1 MLRRN
6 TEMEHEWKQGIWGGK
21 GTLDVCK
28 VFTPEELGGRAS
40 CFNVV
45 TLQPGDSIGSHSHTA
60 DAEVYYILAGE
71 LTVQDNGTEAVLK
84 AGDAV
89 FTADGGVHSAE
100 NRTGQE
106 TQLLAVIF
114 PR

>member
-45 TLQPGDSIGSHSHTA
+45 TLQPGIPLAPTA
-60 DAEVYYILAGE
+60 IL
-71 LTVQDNGTEAVLK
+71 LTPRYTT
-84 AGDAV
+84 
-89 FTADGGVHSAE
+89 FW
-100 NRTGQE
+100 QE
-106 TQLLAVIF
+106 S
-114 PR
+114 

>member
-28 VFTPEELGGRAS
+28 VFTPVELGGRAS
-40 CFNVV
+40 CFNGV

-106 TQLLAVIF
+106 AQLLAVIF